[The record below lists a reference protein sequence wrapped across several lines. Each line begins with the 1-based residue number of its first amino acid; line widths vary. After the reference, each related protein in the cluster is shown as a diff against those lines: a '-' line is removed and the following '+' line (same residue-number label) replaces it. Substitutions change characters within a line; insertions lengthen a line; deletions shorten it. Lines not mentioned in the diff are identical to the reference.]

1 MEEKTVQDEFKWSAC
16 PAKKH
21 PRKAAFALLVDLGF
35 GALIASN
42 SLILGIC
49 MAGVLIATQAT
60 FLFTSRFSIDEEGIC
75 AKYPIRK
82 KVYTWKQIRRAK
94 FFNEACYLF
103 TRKKP
108 SNLDGW
114 SGLTIFYGEDRDEII
129 RVVKSHL
136 EPDIAT

>member
-1 MEEKTVQDEFKWSAC
+1 MEEKTVQDEFKWSVC

-21 PRKAAFALLVDLGF
+21 PRKVAFVLLVDLGF

-42 SLILGIC
+42 SLILGIF

-60 FLFTSRFSIDEEGIC
+60 FLFTSRFSINEDCIR
-75 AKYPIRK
+75 AKYPFRK
-82 KVYTWKQIRRAK
+82 KVYTWKQIQRAK

-114 SGLTIFYGEDRDEII
+114 SGLTVFYGEDRDEII

>member
-1 MEEKTVQDEFKWSAC
+1 MEEKTVQDEFKWSVC

-21 PRKAAFALLVDLGF
+21 PRRVAFVRLVDLGF

-60 FLFTSRFSIDEEGIC
+60 FLFTSRFSIDEEGIR
-75 AKYPIRK
+75 AKYPFRK
-82 KVYTWKQIRRAK
+82 KVYTWKQIHRVK

-114 SGLTIFYGEDRDEII
+114 SGLTVFYGEDRDEII

>member
-1 MEEKTVQDEFKWSAC
+1 MEEKTVQDEFKWSVC

-21 PRKAAFALLVDLGF
+21 PRKVAFVLLVDLGF

-60 FLFTSRFSIDEEGIC
+60 FLFTSRFSINKDCIR
-75 AKYPIRK
+75 AKYPMRK
-82 KVYTWKQIRRAK
+82 KVYTWKQIHRAK

-114 SGLTIFYGEDRDEII
+114 SGLTDFYGEDRDEII